1 MLRIRHIRLRADTTG
16 GLYGTDVRLDGG
28 LTVLHAPNT
37 SGKSTVLHAFLY
49 ALGLEQMLS
58 PRREIPLSY
67 AMREYVQNPVTEVE
81 HKILESYVA
90 VEIEN
95 ASGQR
100 MTVRRNVIAEGDRRL
115 ISVVGGPE
123 LTEGPGDYARR
134 DYFVMDA
141 GGAQRE
147 AGFHR
152 LLAEFIDWNLPTVK
166 RFDGG
171 DCPLYV
177 ETLFPLFFVEQKVG
191 WTAIPGA
198 IPTQFRI
205 REVHRRSVEFL
216 MDFDTHEMELRRQ
229 DIELRMGAARTDWA
243 KSVDAIVALATA
255 SGLRVARLP
264 MVPTAIGTDVESAYL
279 EFQQNGEWLRLQ
291 ARIAALAEQLETLE
305 NDSIPEVESVVEGAA
320 AEAEALSAEILSLNA
335 ERSAIFRDRQAEIV
349 QQASTAQRIAQLE
362 EDLQKNKDALKLQN
376 FGSKLSRELDPNH
389 CPTCE
394 QALDQS
400 LLPQGTLESVMSI
413 EDNIEY
419 LGAQRKVFK
428 RLADRSVAIIR
439 ELDLE
444 LVSTGEE
451 VRRKSA
457 RLRALKSDLIAPSHA
472 ASAAFIE
479 ERLRLE
485 QELVRLGDTV
495 ERFEQQLNALNE
507 QAQVWR
513 DILAERTEL
522 PEARLS
528 DEDVGKLS
536 KLEASIRSQLV
547 RYGFGTFPAKDLT
560 VSRDSYRPE
569 KEGFEI
575 GFELS
580 ASDSVRLKWAY
591 QLGLLD
597 VSDGSKTNHPGLV
610 VFDEPRQQEAAEASV
625 AGLLSEASR
634 IANGRSQILIATSE
648 DLSKVK
654 GFLEGIECQLLVFDG
669 KMIAP
674 ISDDANS

>member
-1 MLRIRHIRLRADTTG
+1 MLRIRHIRLRAETTG
-16 GLYGTDVRLDGG
+16 GLYGADVRLDGG

-67 AMREYVQNPVTEVE
+67 AMREYIQNPTSGVE

-95 ASGQR
+95 ANGQI
-100 MTVRRNVIAEGDRRL
+100 MTVRRNVISEGDRRL
-115 ISVVGGPE
+115 INVTLGPA
-123 LTEGPGDYARR
+123 LTKGSGDYAQR

-152 LLAEFIDWNLPTVK
+152 LLAEFMSWNLPTVK

-216 MDFDTHEMELRRQ
+216 MDFDTHDMELRRQ
-229 DIELRMGAARTDWA
+229 DLELRMSAAKTDWA
-243 KSVDAIVALATA
+243 KSVDAMVALATA
-255 SGLRVARLP
+255 SGFRAARLP
-264 MVPTAIGTDVESAYL
+264 MVPTALGSDVKSAYL
-279 EFQQNGEWLRLQ
+279 ECQQNGEWLRLQ
-291 ARIAALAEQLETLE
+291 TRIAALAEQRETLE
-305 NDSIPEVESVVEGAA
+305 KESIPEVEDVVEGAA
-320 AEAEALSAEILSLNA
+320 AEAEALSAEIMSLNA
-335 ERSAIFRDRQAEIV
+335 VRSAIFRDRQAELV
-349 QQASTAQRIAQLE
+349 QQASTAQRISQLE
-362 EDLQKNKDALKLQN
+362 EDVQKNKDALKLQN
-376 FGSKLSRELDPNH
+376 FGSTLARELNPNH

-394 QALDQS
+394 QPIDQS
-400 LLPQGTLESVMSI
+400 LLPQGILESVMSI

-419 LGAQRKVFK
+419 LSAQRKVFK

-444 LVSTGEE
+444 LISTGED
-451 VRRKSA
+451 VRNKSA

-485 QELVRLGDTV
+485 QELARLRDTMA
-495 ERFEQQLNALNE
+495 RFEQQLDALNE
-507 QAQVWR
+507 QARAWR
-513 DILAERTEL
+513 DMLSERADL
-522 PEARLS
+522 PDARLS
-528 DEDVGKLS
+528 DKDFAKLR
-536 KLEASIRSQLV
+536 KLEQSIRSQLV

-560 VSRDSYRPE
+560 VSDDSYRPE

-597 VSDGSKTNHPGLV
+597 VSQGIKTNHPGLV

-625 AGLLSEASR
+625 AGLLAEASR
-634 IANGRSQILIATSE
+634 IASGRSQILIATSE
-648 DLSKVK
+648 DLSKVE
-654 GFLEGIECQLLVFDG
+654 GFLQGIDCQLLVFNG

-674 ISDDANS
+674 ILDDINF

>member
-1 MLRIRHIRLRADTTG
+1 MLRIRHIRLRAQTTG
-16 GLYGTDVRLDGG
+16 GLYGTDVALAGG

-67 AMREYVQNPVTEVE
+67 AMREYVEDPKTKVA

-95 ASGQR
+95 ADGAR
-100 MTVRRNVIAEGDRRL
+100 MTVRRKVVAEGDRRL
-115 ISVVGGPE
+115 VSTTNGPE
-123 LTEGPGDYARR
+123 LTEGPGNYERR
-134 DYFVMDA
+134 DYFVID
-141 GGAQRE
+141 GGAAQRE

-152 LLAEFIDWNLPTVK
+152 LLADFMGWDLPTVK
-166 RFDGG
+166 KYDGG
-171 DCPLYV
+171 ECPLYV

-191 WTAIPGA
+191 WTTIPGA

-216 MDFDTHEMELRRQ
+216 MDFDTHDVELRRQ
-229 DIELRMGAARTDWA
+229 DLELRMNAARAEWSA
-243 KSVDAIVALATA
+243 SADAIVALATA

-264 MVPTAIGTDVESAYL
+264 AAPTTLAEDVEAAFL
-279 EFQQNGEWLRLQ
+279 ETPDNGQWLRLQ
-291 ARIAALAEQLETLE
+291 SRMSALADQLEKLE
-305 NDSIPEVESVVEGAA
+305 TEAIPEVEGMVEGAA
-320 AEAEALSAEILSLNA
+320 AEAEALSAEILTLNG
-335 ERSAIFRDRQAEIV
+335 ERSNMYRDRQAELV

-362 EDLQKNKDALKLQN
+362 EDLQKNKDALKLHK
-376 FGSKLSRELDPNH
+376 FGSTLSREIDPNH

-394 QALDQS
+394 QPIDQS
-400 LLPQGTLESVMSI
+400 LLPPGTLDSVMSI

-419 LGAQRKVFK
+419 LSAQRKVFK

-444 LVSTGEE
+444 LVSTGED
-451 VRRKSA
+451 VRGKSA

-485 QELVRLGDTV
+485 QEMNRLQATV
-495 ERFEQQLNALNE
+495 ARFEEQRNRLAE
-507 QAQVWR
+507 QARRWQDV
-513 DILAERTEL
+513 LAERSDL
-522 PEARLS
+522 PDARLS
-528 DEDVGKLS
+528 EKDVAKIS
-536 KLEASIRSQLV
+536 KLERSIRSQLV

-560 VSRDSYRPE
+560 VSQDTYRPE

-580 ASDSVRLKWAY
+580 ASDSIRLKWAY
-591 QLGLLD
+591 QLGLMD
-597 VSDGSKTNHPGLV
+597 VSHESETNHPGLV
-610 VFDEPRQQEAAEASV
+610 VFDEPRQQEAAETSV
-625 AGLLSEASR
+625 AGLLSEAAR
-634 IANGRSQILIATSE
+634 ISGEGGQILIATSE
-648 DLSKVK
+648 DLSTVSA
-654 GFLEGIECQLLVFDG
+654 FLQNVDCQLLVFGG
-669 KMIAP
+669 KMIAL
-674 ISDDANS
+674 ITEDN

>member
-1 MLRIRHIRLRADTTG
+1 MLRIRHIRLRAETTG
-16 GLYGTDVRLDGG
+16 GLYGTDVSLDGG
-28 LTVLHAPNT
+28 LTVLYAPNT

-67 AMREYVQNPVTEVE
+67 AMRDYVENPANGVE
-81 HKILESYVA
+81 HTILESYVA

-95 ASGQR
+95 ASGQV

-115 ISVVGGPE
+115 ISVSGGPE
-123 LTEGPGDYARR
+123 LTEGSGDYIRR

-152 LLAEFIDWNLPTVK
+152 LLAEFMGWNLPMVK

-216 MDFDTHEMELRRQ
+216 MNFDTHEMELRRQ
-229 DIELRMGAARTDWA
+229 DLELRMSAAKTDWA
-243 KSVDAIVALATA
+243 KSVDGIVALATA
-255 SGLRVARLP
+255 SGFRAARLP
-264 MVPTAIGTDVESAYL
+264 MTPTVLGSDVENAYL
-279 EFQQNGEWLRLQ
+279 EYQKNGEWLRLQ
-291 ARIAALAEQLETLE
+291 TRIVALAEQLETLANE
-305 NDSIPEVESVVEGAA
+305 SIPKVEGVVEGAA
-320 AEAEALSAEILSLNA
+320 AEAEALNAEIMSLNT
-335 ERSAIFRDRQAEIV
+335 ERSTIFRDRQAELV
-349 QQASTAQRIAQLE
+349 QQASTAQRVAQLE

-376 FGSKLSRELDPNH
+376 FGSTLGRELDPNH

-394 QALDQS
+394 QAIDQS
-400 LLPQGTLESVMSI
+400 LLPQGTLDSVMSI

-419 LGAQRKVFK
+419 LSAQRKVFK
-428 RLADRSVAIIR
+428 RLADRSVAMIR

-444 LVSTGEE
+444 LVSTGED
-451 VRRKSA
+451 VRSKSA

-479 ERLRLE
+479 ERLRVE
-485 QELVRLGDTV
+485 QELARIDDTMG
-495 ERFEQQLNALNE
+495 RFEQQLDALNE
-507 QAQVWR
+507 QARAWR
-513 DILAERTEL
+513 DMLAERAGL

-528 DEDVGKLS
+528 DEDVDKLS
-536 KLEASIRSQLV
+536 KLETSIRSQ
-547 RYGFGTFPAKDLT
+547 
-560 VSRDSYRPE
+560 
-569 KEGFEI
+569 
-575 GFELS
+575 
-580 ASDSVRLKWAY
+580 
-591 QLGLLD
+591 
-597 VSDGSKTNHPGLV
+597 
-610 VFDEPRQQEAAEASV
+610 
-625 AGLLSEASR
+625 
-634 IANGRSQILIATSE
+634 
-648 DLSKVK
+648 
-654 GFLEGIECQLLVFDG
+654 
-669 KMIAP
+669 
-674 ISDDANS
+674 

>member
-16 GLYGTDVRLDGG
+16 GLYGTDVRLDGR

-67 AMREYVQNPVTEVE
+67 AMREYVQNPATGVE

-95 ASGQR
+95 ATGQR
-100 MTVRRNVIAEGDRRL
+100 VTVRRNVIAEGDRRL
-115 ISVVGGPE
+115 ISVVSGPE

-147 AGFHR
+147 AGFHHF
-152 LLAEFIDWNLPTVK
+152 LADFMGWTLPVVK

-216 MDFDTHEMELRRQ
+216 MDFETHDMELRRQ
-229 DIELRMGAARTDWA
+229 DLELRMSSARTEWT
-243 KSVDAIVALATA
+243 KSVNGIVVLATT
-255 SGLRVARLP
+255 SGLRAARLP
-264 MVPTAIGTDVESAYL
+264 VAPTVLGSDVENAHL
-279 EFQQNGEWLRLQ
+279 EFQQNGEWLRLEK
-291 ARIAALAEQLETLE
+291 RIAALAEQLETLQNE
-305 NDSIPEVESVVEGAA
+305 SIPEVEGVAEGAA
-320 AEAEALSAEILSLNA
+320 TEAEALSAEILTLNT
-335 ERSAIFRDRQAEIV
+335 ERSTIFRERQAEIV
-349 QQASTAQRIAQLE
+349 QQASTAQRVAQLE
-362 EDLQKNKDALKLQN
+362 EDLLKNKDALKLRN
-376 FGSKLSRELDPNH
+376 FGSTLSRELDPNH

-394 QALDQS
+394 QAIDQS
-400 LLPQGTLESVMSI
+400 LLPQGTLDSVMSI

-419 LGAQRKVFK
+419 LSAQRQVFK
-428 RLADRSVAIIR
+428 RLADRSIAMIR

-451 VRRKSA
+451 VRSKSA

-485 QELVRLGDTV
+485 QELIRIGDTKG
-495 ERFEQQLNALNE
+495 RFEQQLDALNE
-507 QAQVWR
+507 QAGAWR
-513 DILAERTEL
+513 DLLAERAEL

-528 DEDVGKLS
+528 EEDVGKLS
-536 KLEASIRSQLV
+536 KLETSIRSQLV
-547 RYGFGTFPAKDLT
+547 KYGFGTFPAKDLT

-597 VSDGSKTNHPGLV
+597 VSHGSETNHPGLV

-634 IANGRSQILIATSE
+634 IASGRSQILIATSE

-654 GFLEGIECQLLVFDG
+654 GFLKGIECQLLVFDG

-674 ISDDANS
+674 ISGDATS